1 MLFGGTSEESFQAH
15 EIRGDNFPFFFF
27 LINYLIGSLTNL
39 LLSVTEHESKNPTF
53 CCRLAEQ
60 LDRAAKETS
69 F

>member
-1 MLFGGTSEESFQAH
+1 MPFVGTSEESFQAH
-15 EIRGDNFPFFFF
+15 EIRGDNFPFFF

-39 LLSVTEHESKNPTF
+39 LLSVTEHGSKNPTF